1 MRGEKEELQR
11 LLIDNAISLGLIAV
25 VIVLAYQVFSPLF
38 PAILWG
44 VLLAVICAHPYE
56 RLVSRLHGR
65 RTLADIAFGFI
76 LILVL
81 LLPALFFAWELIVYF
96 PVLSAWLH
104 ATSEGPP
111 PSAPDWMLE
120 LPIVGPPIRSA
131 LGATETDLEAEIP
144 GLLSHFGGVALWT
157 TQRIGTFSGFLF
169 EFILGAA
176 ISLFILHYRFKV
188 RAFLNRLLRRTGG
201 DLAGTLFSRAL
212 ETTRTAFAAVIYA
225 AIAQTLLAGI
235 ALYLAGL
242 PAIIL
247 FAGFTFL
254 LALVQIGALV
264 VLLVADTIL
273 LLEGAHLKAF
283 LVTIW
288 FLGVVMTADNFI
300 KPYISSKG
308 SNVPAIVLLLG
319 TIGGFL
325 SWGLIGVF
333 LGPVLTSVLYEMLLA
348 WMNRIEAENVEK
360 GL

>member
-1 MRGEKEELQR
+1 MKSDQKDLQR

-44 VLLAVICAHPYE
+44 LLLAVICAHPYE

-65 RTLADIAFGFI
+65 RATADVVFGII
-76 LILVL
+76 LILML
-81 LLPALFFAWELIVYF
+81 LLPAMFFAWELIAYF
-96 PVLSAWLH
+96 PLLSAWLH
-104 ATSEGPP
+104 SLSEGGL
-111 PSAPDWMLE
+111 PSAPEWMFE
-120 LPIVGPPIRSA
+120 LPVIGPPIKSA
-131 LGATETDLEAEIP
+131 WGAAETDLGAEIP
-144 GLLSHFGGVALWT
+144 GLLSHLGGVALWT

-169 EFILGAA
+169 EFILGAV
-176 ISLFILHYRFKV
+176 ISLFILHYRFEV

-201 DLAGTLFSRAL
+201 ELAGRLFSRAL
-212 ETTRTAFAAVIYA
+212 ETTRTAFAGVICAAV
-225 AIAQTLLAGI
+225 AQTILAAV

-254 LALVQIGALV
+254 LALVQIGGLV

-273 LLEGAHLKAF
+273 LLEGSYLKAAM
-283 LVTIW
+283 VTVW
-288 FLGVVMTADNFI
+288 FLGVVMTVDNLI
-300 KPYISSKG
+300 KPLISSKG
-308 SNVPAIVLLLG
+308 TNIPAIILFLG

-333 LGPVLTSVLYEMLLA
+333 LGPVLTSVIYEMLLA
-348 WMNRIEAENVEK
+348 WMNGDNTEQVASRP
-360 GL
+360 